1 MFRRRLALPSRSF
14 FLFGARGTGKSTW
27 LRQML
32 PDARWYDLL
41 HGDVYLRLLADP
53 SQFRL
58 EVEALAAGT
67 WVVVDEVQR
76 IPALLNEVQSLI
88 ARHPRRWRFAL
99 CGSSARK
106 LRRLDVNLL
115 AGRVVNRRFFP
126 LVWAELP
133 GHLGLDEVLRY
144 GLLPQVRSEP
154 ADAIDILDA
163 YASNYLREEIQ
174 QEALTRD
181 LASFSRFLRVA
192 ALMNGQVVNVSGIS
206 RDAGVPRPTVQRY
219 FDVLADTLVGHW
231 LPAWQPRIK
240 IREVAHPKFYL
251 FDCGVVRAVSGRLR
265 APLHDTERGPALETW
280 MFHELRA
287 HLDHAG
293 VGGELSYYRTPAG
306 VEVDF
311 IWSGPGTSVA
321 IEVKAATTW
330 RSADGASLKDL
341 YRRKVAAR
349 VVGVYRGE
357 HPLRD
362 GPVYVW
368 PVRDFLARLPSIIR

>member
-1 MFRRRLALPSRSF
+1 MFQRRLALPSRSF

-27 LRQML
+27 LRQTL

-41 HGDVYLRLLADP
+41 HSDVYLRLLADP
-53 SQFRL
+53 SLFRL

-67 WVVVDEVQR
+67 WIVVDEVQR

-133 GHLGLDEVLRY
+133 GDLALDEVLKF
-144 GLLPQVRSEP
+144 GLLPEVRSEP
-154 ADAIDILDA
+154 ADAVDILEA

-192 ALMNGQVVNVSGIS
+192 ALLNGQVVNVSGIA

-219 FDVLADTLVGHW
+219 FDVLSDTLVGHW
-231 LPAWQPRIK
+231 LPAWQPRVK

-265 APLHDTERGPALETW
+265 APLHETERGAALETW
-280 MFHELRA
+280 MLHELRA
-287 HLDHAG
+287 HVEHAG

-311 IWSGPGTSVA
+311 IWSGPVSSVA

-330 RSADGASLKDL
+330 RSADGVALKDL
-341 YRRKVAAR
+341 HRRKVVPR
-349 VVGVYRGE
+349 VVGVYRGD

-362 GPVYVW
+362 GPVHVW
-368 PVRDFLARLPSIIR
+368 PVRDFLARLARIIR